1 MLILDLWGISFHA
14 AVVFG
19 LGKDFLFKSALRH
32 CESLHDTKTVNY
44 HYRPSFSD
52 LTKDLI
58 NFLPHIQNQ
67 EHQLITEQHNE
78 SYGSEQDIVYGEIE
92 LVKKSQMYHSIF
104 VIQSFTKLFKFQG
117 SDSQSIKKHNNE
129 TCDSEPILYGE
140 NQLVKKIINNAWIIS
155 YSKCSNFHR
164 ISKLLLN
171 FECLFTFCYLD
182 RANSIKIAQ

>member
-1 MLILDLWGISFHA
+1 MKNLYSGTHHGGFQFLLILDLWGISFHA

-19 LGKDFLFKSALRH
+19 LGKDFLFESALRH

-92 LVKKSQMYHSIF
+92 LVKKKAKCI
-104 VIQSFTKLFKFQG
+104 IQFL
-117 SDSQSIKKHNNE
+117 
-129 TCDSEPILYGE
+129 L
-140 NQLVKKIINNAWIIS
+140 
-155 YSKCSNFHR
+155 SN
-164 ISKLLLN
+164 LLRNYLN
-171 FECLFTFCYLD
+171 FRD
-182 RANSIKIAQ
+182 QIANLSRNTIMKRVIRNPFYMEKINW